1 MHTTVKRFAFLAAA
15 GIAAMLVMWQPLQSR
30 GTDEDG
36 WKQVRW
42 RFDAKQPLKL
52 EMAERPLAE
61 AAVPAKALQALRRA
75 ASDHQLVAFEEEIRD
90 GQSYYEGEWQTGRGT
105 AEATVTADGV
115 LVETER
121 EVSAEKVPRGIRE
134 AAESFPRDRKSAL
147 RGDVFSIMRLSTS
160 RKGSSVRCCSVL
172 AARRSAPRSQLSRI
186 RLKTISIKGMSG
198 FPEWWR
204 RNHSRGSG
212 RGGSG
217 RGSMHQRG
225 RTSRVSSRLPRSR
238 K

>member
-134 AAESFPRDRKSAL
+134 AAEKLSQGQEVSF
-147 RGDVFSIMRLSTS
+147 
-160 RKGSSVRCCSVL
+160 
-172 AARRSAPRSQLSRI
+172 ARRCVLYYEIEYVQEGQQREVLLSPGGETIGTEISAQPDSTQDDI
-186 RLKTISIKGMSG
+186 D
-198 FPEWWR
+198 
-204 RNHSRGSG
+204 
-212 RGGSG
+212 
-217 RGSMHQRG
+217 
-225 RTSRVSSRLPRSR
+225 
-238 K
+238 

>member
-1 MHTTVKRFAFLAAA
+1 MHTAVKRCAFLAAA
-15 GIAAMLVMWQPLQSR
+15 GIAAMLVMWQPLQSQ

-75 ASDHQLVAFEEEIRD
+75 ASDHELVAFEEEIRD

-105 AEATVTADGV
+105 AVATVTADGV
-115 LVETER
+115 LIETER

-134 AAESFPRDRKSAL
+134 AAEKLSQGGGRKSAL

-186 RLKTISIKGMSG
+186 RLTTISIKG
-198 FPEWWR
+198 
-204 RNHSRGSG
+204 
-212 RGGSG
+212 
-217 RGSMHQRG
+217 
-225 RTSRVSSRLPRSR
+225 
-238 K
+238 